1 MIIIKLALENA
12 AILSMVHKIWDRLVE
27 GCFFLIVRLC
37 AKRIPA
43 AHIFHSTVEWCAPV
57 ADLPS
62 MNARVVDVST
72 ILCQAADA
80 EIFLFFCARRSVL
93 PVPSTSIFVICGP
106 VILHDRSPFP
116 LLCMFLFLKSCGKLQ
131 LKKLANIF

>member
-43 AHIFHSTVEWCAPV
+43 AHIFSFYC
-57 ADLPS
+57 
-62 MNARVVDVST
+62 RVVCSSCRSTQHERSSRLRIDNLVS
-72 ILCQAADA
+72 
-80 EIFLFFCARRSVL
+80 
-93 PVPSTSIFVICGP
+93 G
-106 VILHDRSPFP
+106 
-116 LLCMFLFLKSCGKLQ
+116 G
-131 LKKLANIF
+131 